1 MLALKSVGAVA
12 LFGIFNAAEGRLMMA
27 PTPGSSA
34 PDISNVQK
42 MEKHDEIAK
51 ACLMGKNGELARK
64 CFRKISGQDM
74 THEEIIE
81 KFMNHKGFVTQAVR
95 EHCPDLENK
104 METCWTEYG
113 KGK

>member
-1 MLALKSVGAVA
+1 MNSTFTRMSHAIDTLSKEQEY
-12 LFGIFNAAEGRLMMA
+12 NRER
-27 PTPGSSA
+27 
-34 PDISNVQK
+34 
-42 MEKHDEIAK
+42 
-51 ACLMGKNGELARK
+51 R
-64 CFRKISGQDM
+64 
-74 THEEIIE
+74 EEIIE